1 MKHPTFAV
9 ILLLAVACASSKS
22 QTGKAAKPDLPIE
35 IEQVVGPAE
44 LNYPYGP
51 IEVQYQLVVQNPT
64 SQPITLTRVAVAT
77 LNSQGSAYTLRRDFY
92 NIRKTIAPHATEGVT
107 FWAKAFSYGRSM
119 RDTEPITLRAIVY
132 FDWPEGNFQ
141 KILMR
146 ELPQYGQ

>member
-1 MKHPTFAV
+1 MKRLPLAL
-9 ILLLAVACASSKS
+9 ILILAAACASSKS
-22 QTGKAAKPDLPIE
+22 QNGKSKPDPPIE

-51 IEVQYQLVVQNPT
+51 VEVQYQLTIQNPT
-64 SQPITLTRVAVAT
+64 SQPITVTRVAVAT
-77 LNSQGSAYTLRRDFY
+77 LNSQGAAYTLRRDFY
-92 NIRKTIAPHATEGVT
+92 NVKKTIAPNATDAVT

-132 FDWPEGNFQ
+132 FDSPEGNFQ

>member
-1 MKHPTFAV
+1 MKRISLLL
-9 ILLLAVACASSKS
+9 ILLLAFACASSNS
-22 QTGKAAKPDLPIE
+22 QTGKTAKPDPPIE
-35 IEQVVGPAE
+35 IEQLVGPAE

-64 SQPITLTRVAVAT
+64 PQPITLTRVAVAT
-77 LNSQGSAYTLRRDFY
+77 LNSQGAAYTLRRDFY
-92 NIRKTIAPHATEGVT
+92 NVKKTIAPNATDSVT

-132 FDWPEGNFQ
+132 FDSPEGSFQ
-141 KILMR
+141 KIFIR